1 MKKLVRRIRH
11 VIGAVALVS
20 VAASA
25 LALEPDQ
32 LTATDL
38 TSAQHLSG
46 AHLSR
51 NIALAGASVL
61 ASGLNTAAASGTGV
75 PGIDSLANF
84 TGRYRA
90 NGFDSNGN
98 PQRDWVY
105 AMIGNPPQRGATTR
119 VRAPVIPV
127 SIDMRNYDGTP
138 RYVPNPNDPEHPTR
152 LYVDATR
159 YVRPV
164 LNSPLFQN
172 ATYSSSE
179 RPTQFTDAVQRAE
192 FWENEDSDWH
202 TLLSPVG
209 GKARVMK
216 LVRGTYRFAL
226 NADGTC
232 CRYVLVN
239 IDDFSAALFPSTS
252 PVDASTPIG
261 AAQLNGDMTTKD
273 LTSFLFP
280 NTYLYFN
287 NDPNQCCVL
296 GFHSFDY
303 EPGDAGNGYLPRFY
317 VMDYASWVTPGLFG
331 ANFQDITPLSH
342 EIAEAYNDPFV
353 VFDGNINATPWW
365 LSPNGNC
372 QNDLE
377 DGDVIEGL
385 PNSTYPMTMH
395 GYTYHPQ
402 NEALL
407 PWFQFKKESD
417 AIGKAYSYPD
427 TSILTALSP
436 PQKANCAP

>member
-1 MKKLVRRIRH
+1 MSFHRRI
-11 VIGAVALVS
+11 VTGLG
-20 VAASA
+20 A
-25 LALEPDQ
+25 LALLAAGAVGAVESDQ
-32 LTATDL
+32 MTATRL
-38 TSAQHLSG
+38 TTAKGLHTTASIRPMGFAG
-46 AHLSR
+46 AA
-51 NIALAGASVL
+51 ALAAGVRSASS
-61 ASGLNTAAASGTGV
+61 SGGPV
-75 PGIDSLANF
+75 PGIDSLVNF

-90 NGFDSNGN
+90 NGVDSFGN
-98 PQRDWVY
+98 PQSDWVY
-105 AMIGNPPQRGATTR
+105 AMIGKNPHTEGTTR

-127 SIDMRNYDGTP
+127 SIDLRNFDGSP
-138 RYVPNPNDPEHPTR
+138 RYVDDPVHPGRQVR
-152 LYVDATR
+152 LYVDATQ

-192 FWENEDSDWH
+192 FWESEESDWH
-202 TLLSPVG
+202 TILAPFA
-209 GKARVMK
+209 GKPRVMT
-216 LVRGTYRFAL
+216 LIRGTYRFSL

-232 CRYVLVN
+232 CAYVLVN

-261 AAQLNGDMTTKD
+261 AAQLSGEMKTTD
-273 LTSFLFP
+273 LSSFLFP
-280 NTYLYFN
+280 NTYLYFDN
-287 NDPNQCCVL
+287 NPNLCCVL

-303 EPGDAGNGYLPRFY
+303 EPGDASNGYLPRFY

-331 ANFQDITPLSH
+331 PDFQDITPLSH

-353 VFDGNINATPWW
+353 VFDGNLNATPWW

-385 PNSTYPMTMH
+385 PNSTYPMTMR

-407 PWFQFKKESD
+407 PWFQFKKEST

-427 TSILTALSP
+427 ASILTSLSP
-436 PQKANCAP
+436 PQKANCVP